1 MDSLIIEESGL
12 TPDNLPYYII
22 INESLGTRNG
32 YVGVFKNH
40 PYYKTHYTCGL
51 SDIEDYE
58 QSIEYKISVHGGIT
72 YSGFLQ
78 TEIIGADNPY
88 YFGFD
93 CGHLGDGKISPDD
106 MDLIIDET
114 KFNDNTKQK
123 LKNSYRATHSLFA
136 TYGVMNFNS
145 PNELVRSK
153 EYVREEC
160 FKLSSQ
166 LIKLEDI

>member
-1 MDSLIIEESGL
+1 MAGLIVEESGL

-22 INESLGTRNG
+22 VDETLGTRNG

-40 PYYKTHYTCGL
+40 PYYKKHYTHGL
-51 SDIEDYE
+51 LEIEDYE
-58 QSIEYKISVHGGIT
+58 QSIEYNISVHGGIT

-106 MDLIIDET
+106 MDLIIADT
-114 KFNDNTKQK
+114 KLDDKTKQR
-123 LKNSYRATHSLFA
+123 LKNSYRSTHSLFA
-136 TYGVMNFNS
+136 KYGVLNFNS
-145 PNELVRSK
+145 PNEKVRSK